1 MEPNCFSLKTHEEL
15 RKLLNVLRAGIQE
28 LQSRRPPG
36 FEERAR
42 LFETEMMIILIF
54 SSARG
59 NIGTAGGLE
68 QLPHQAGTVLYYR
81 ALCEWRCQ
89 PEKDRTLESA
99 FRGVAAWVD
108 AFQDLD
114 VAFGGL
120 RQELK
125 IRLNDRLSLE
135 KGTSFV
141 EQGISAPREFATRRN
156 FDKGSIQRDGRDA
169 GGSGLS
175 RSKRIRAKRKIASR
189 DAALRIVRFR
199 REQGYFN
206 KDFAERFKISAKTIG
221 DSINSARFSR
231 ELLDK
236 FAQLMKTDF
245 PALVN
250 PEPEVPDKPS
260 PNLPAVF

>member
-36 FEERAR
+36 FEERVR

-59 NIGTAGGLE
+59 KIGTAGGLE
-68 QLPHQAGTVLYYR
+68 QLPHQAGTVLYHR

-89 PEKDRTLESA
+89 PEEDRTLDSA

-108 AFQDLD
+108 AFQDLG

-125 IRLNDRLSLE
+125 IRLNDRLALE
-135 KGTSFV
+135 KGTSFI
-141 EQGISAPREFATRRN
+141 EPGTLAPREFTTRRDL
-156 FDKGSIQRDGRDA
+156 DKGSIQHGGRDE

-175 RSKRIRAKRKIASR
+175 RSKGIRSKRKIASR

-199 REQGYFN
+199 GEQGYFN
-206 KDFAERFKISAKTIG
+206 KDFAERFNISTKTIG
-221 DSINSARFSR
+221 NSIRDGRFSR

-250 PEPEVPDKPS
+250 PEPEVTDKPS